1 MFANAMKTNTYTW
14 NGAVSLSTPDSS
26 SEYSGRLSLFFKC
39 VRNISDEKLYEYLE
53 KSCLEDI
60 VDTFIIAFNVRDP
73 RGGKGERD
81 LGIKIFEWLSKKQT
95 DIFLKV
101 VQLIPKYGRWEDL
114 LHFLPNV
121 SVSIPLEV
129 SEKVLTLLTEQIIED
144 IKNMEKGESVSLCAK
159 WMPTENDSM
168 DRKFHLVK
176 YICSYLK
183 ISRKEYRT
191 EYIGPLR
198 TYINIVEKMMCSKR
212 WDDIDFSKVPSCSMK
227 KLKKAF
233 ERNVPDNFN
242 EWKNKLSTGDSK
254 VNGKVLFPHEII
266 REIRINK
273 YAVDE
278 VCKAQWNVIE
288 EEVRK
293 LGTLEKALVVVDSSE
308 SMTDNNCLPADI
320 AYAMGILISSVVTG
334 DFHNHVIT
342 LNDDP
347 TFYLLNDGD
356 IYSRYLQISKTPV
369 GYSTNLQNI
378 FDLILNKAQEF
389 KLKQEDMPTK
399 IFIISDMQ
407 FNQIGKNFNTNFQ
420 EIERTY
426 VFKGY
431 KRPDIIFWNVNGA
444 STDFPVSV
452 DDNGTCLISGASPY
466 ILKSVLKCEKM
477 SSISILEET
486 LNDKRYNEIKECLQ

>member
-1 MFANAMKTNTYTW
+1 
-14 NGAVSLSTPDSS
+14 
-26 SEYSGRLSLFFKC
+26 
-39 VRNISDEKLYEYLE
+39 
-53 KSCLEDI
+53 
-60 VDTFIIAFNVRDP
+60 
-73 RGGKGERD
+73 
-81 LGIKIFEWLSKKQT
+81 
-95 DIFLKV
+95 
-101 VQLIPKYGRWEDL
+101 
-114 LHFLPNV
+114 
-121 SVSIPLEV
+121 
-129 SEKVLTLLTEQIIED
+129 
-144 IKNMEKGESVSLCAK
+144 
-159 WMPTENDSM
+159 
-168 DRKFHLVK
+168 
-176 YICSYLK
+176 
-183 ISRKEYRT
+183 
-191 EYIGPLR
+191 
-198 TYINIVEKMMCSKR
+198 
-212 WDDIDFSKVPSCSMK
+212 
-227 KLKKAF
+227 
-233 ERNVPDNFN
+233 
-242 EWKNKLSTGDSK
+242 
-254 VNGKVLFPHEII
+254 
-266 REIRINK
+266 
-273 YAVDE
+273 
-278 VCKAQWNVIE
+278 
-288 EEVRK
+288 
-293 LGTLEKALVVVDSSE
+293 
-308 SMTDNNCLPADI
+308 MTDNNCLPADI